1 MVDWGDQMRYNI
13 VSIADI
19 HWGAMDPDEMY
30 NNLQY
35 FLDFIKMR
43 GDIDIV
49 VICGDYFD
57 YRLTLN
63 SKAALKA
70 LRWFDELYNT
80 CINSGVKRLRMIR
93 GTKEHDND
101 QLEAIHPRE
110 TGEFFKKFYITTTEE
125 TLPGL
130 NCIYCPDETINL
142 HEYEKL
148 YMDQMMSIHDIGFFH
163 GNFDI
168 KLPKLVINQNL
179 ESEIPS
185 IIYFKDY
192 WSKFINGPMIAG
204 HWHVFTDSDPLIY
217 IGSYD
222 RWIFGEEED
231 KGFLFTQYNTE
242 DHSYY
247 WKHIVNPFAR
257 RYESII
263 IDNSLCISPDDF
275 ANLHND
281 ILDLKKS
288 DSEMKIRVVYQITV
302 DNEESLVNFNEFKN
316 VISSMK
322 NLKIDVKDFVKKRNK
337 EKQKERVAI
346 SSGRYSYILNNPY
359 DIKQNIHE
367 FLLRERNID
376 IPVETIDSIIGKY
389 IPK

>member
-1 MVDWGDQMRYNI
+1 MRYNI

-43 GDIDIV
+43 GDIDLV

-110 TGEFFKKFYITTTEE
+110 TGEFFKKFYVTTTEE
-125 TLPGL
+125 TLPDL
-130 NCIYCPDETINL
+130 NCIYCPDETLNL

-148 YMDQMMSIHDIGFFH
+148 HMDQMMSIHDIGFFH

-247 WKHIVNPFAR
+247 WKHIVNPFAKK
-257 RYESII
+257 YESII

-281 ILDLKKS
+281 IIDLKKS
-288 DSEMKIRVVYQITV
+288 DPEMKIRVVYQITI

-322 NLKIDVKDFVKKRNK
+322 NIKIDVKDFVKKRNK

-376 IPVETIDSIIGKY
+376 IPVEIIDSIIGKY

>member
-1 MVDWGDQMRYNI
+1 MKYNI
-13 VSIADI
+13 LAIADI

-35 FLDFIKMR
+35 FLDFIQLK
-43 GDIDIV
+43 GDIDMV

-70 LRWFDELYNT
+70 LRWFDDLYNT
-80 CINSGVKRLRMIR
+80 CKASGVKRLRAIK

-110 TGEFFKKFYITTTEE
+110 TGEFFKKFYTTTTEE

-142 HEYEKL
+142 HEYETL
-148 YMDQMMSIHDIGFFH
+148 YMDQMMSFHDIGFFH
-163 GNFDI
+163 GNFDTQ
-168 KLPKLVINQNL
+168 LPKLVIDQNL
-179 ESEIPS
+179 EANIPS
-185 IIYFKDY
+185 IIYFKDH
-192 WSKFINGPMIAG
+192 WSRFIKGPLVSG
-204 HWHVFTDSDPLIY
+204 HWHVFTDLDPLIY

-222 RWIFGEEED
+222 RWTFGEEED
-231 KGFLFTQYNTE
+231 KGFLFIQYNTE
-242 DHSYY
+242 DHSYF

-257 RYESII
+257 KYQTII
-263 IDNSLCISPDDF
+263 INNTLCVTPDDF
-275 ANLHND
+275 ANLYID
-281 ILDLKKS
+281 IQDLKKS
-288 DSEMKIRVVYQITV
+288 DPEMKIRISYQITA
-302 DNEESLVNFNEFKN
+302 DNEESSVNFNEFRNMISSLKN
-316 VISSMK
+316 VKVDI
-322 NLKIDVKDFVKKRNK
+322 KDFVKKRNK
-337 EKQKERVAI
+337 AKQKERVAI
-346 SSGRYSYILNNPY
+346 SSGKYSYILEHPM

-367 FLLRERNID
+367 FLLREKNID
-376 IPVETIDSIIGKY
+376 ISIETIDSIIGKY

>member
-1 MVDWGDQMRYNI
+1 MRYNI

-43 GDIDIV
+43 GDIDMV

-80 CINSGVKRLRMIR
+80 CISSGVKRLRMIR

-110 TGEFFKKFYITTTEE
+110 TGDFFKKFYITTTEE

-130 NCIYCPDETINL
+130 NCIYCPDETVNL
-142 HEYEKL
+142 YEYEKL

-257 RYESII
+257 KYESII
-263 IDNSLCISPDDF
+263 IDNSLCVSPDDF

-288 DSEMKIRVVYQITV
+288 DPEMKIRVVYQITV

-322 NLKIDVKDFVKKRNK
+322 NIKVDVKDFVKKRNK

-376 IPVETIDSIIGKY
+376 IPVEIIDSVIGKY

>member
-1 MVDWGDQMRYNI
+1 MRYNI

-43 GDIDIV
+43 GDIDLV

-70 LRWFDELYNT
+70 LRWFDELYNI

-110 TGEFFKKFYITTTEE
+110 TGEFFKKFYVTTTEE

-130 NCIYCPDETINL
+130 NCIYCPDETLNL

-247 WKHIVNPFAR
+247 WKHIVNPFAKK
-257 RYESII
+257 YESII

-281 ILDLKKS
+281 IIDLKKS
-288 DSEMKIRVVYQITV
+288 DPEMKIRVVYQITI

-316 VISSMK
+316 VVSSMK

-376 IPVETIDSIIGKY
+376 IPVEIIDSIIGKY

>member
-1 MVDWGDQMRYNI
+1 MRYNI

-43 GDIDIV
+43 GDIDLV

-110 TGEFFKKFYITTTEE
+110 TGKFFKKFYVTTTEE
-125 TLPGL
+125 TLPDL
-130 NCIYCPDETINL
+130 NCIYCPDETLNL

-247 WKHIVNPFAR
+247 WKHIVNPFAKK
-257 RYESII
+257 YESII

-281 ILDLKKS
+281 IIDLKKS
-288 DSEMKIRVVYQITV
+288 DPEMKIRVVYQITI

-322 NLKIDVKDFVKKRNK
+322 NIKIDVKDFVKKRNK

-376 IPVETIDSIIGKY
+376 IPVEIIDSIIGKY